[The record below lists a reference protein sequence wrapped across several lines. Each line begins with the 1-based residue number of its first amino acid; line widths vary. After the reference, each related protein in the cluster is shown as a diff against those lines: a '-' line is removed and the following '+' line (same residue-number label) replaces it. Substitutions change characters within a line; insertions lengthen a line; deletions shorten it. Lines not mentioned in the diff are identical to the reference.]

1 MPVYDDHKLIFHHVP
16 KTGGRAINAWLGGS
30 QELEG
35 HMPIH
40 SAMKYLDSR
49 RASGYGYRLAFPS
62 FTVIRDP
69 FDRIRSAWMHHKR
82 NEISTTNDWPH
93 LFERD
98 FESALLHDDF
108 QKLMRDTMRSVHF
121 YPLSW
126 MFVENGKLSIPDI
139 SLDFDN
145 LERDTD
151 LLAER
156 FELWV
161 DPFVF
166 SPTLYDTHA
175 VSHRAMEKF
184 RWLYR
189 EDYDIIAYQ
198 KTRLIHGDS

>member
-1 MPVYDDHKLIFHHVP
+1 
-16 KTGGRAINAWLGGS
+16 
-30 QELEG
+30 
-35 HMPIH
+35 
-40 SAMKYLDSR
+40 
-49 RASGYGYRLAFPS
+49 
-62 FTVIRDP
+62 
-69 FDRIRSAWMHHKR
+69 
-82 NEISTTNDWPH
+82 
-93 LFERD
+93 
-98 FESALLHDDF
+98 
-108 QKLMRDTMRSVHF
+108 
-121 YPLSW
+121 

-166 SPTLYDTHA
+166 SPTLYDMHA

-198 KTRLIHGDS
+198 KMRLIHGDS